1 MCNPLSLLFGKT
13 KVMAKS
19 LGSTEADE
27 YAPNLSQLSTYLTGS
42 VGLLFTNQTPEKIV
56 EYFSSFSRTDFA
68 RAGVESPRTF
78 ILPAG
83 ILHSRGGE
91 IDETDDV
98 PLPHS
103 IEPNLRALGVPT
115 RLMKGK
121 VELEN
126 DYEIC
131 KEGDVLD
138 SRQTRLL
145 KMFGVAVA
153 EFSVELL
160 A

>member
-1 MCNPLSLLFGKT
+1 MFGKT
-13 KVMAKS
+13 KVMAKA
-19 LGSTEADE
+19 LGSSKEDE
-27 YAPNLSQLSTYLTGS
+27 YAPNLSQLSTYLTGN
-42 VGLLFTNQTPEKIV
+42 VGLLFTNQIPEKVV

-68 RAGVESPRTF
+68 RAGVEAPRTF

-91 IDETDDV
+91 INEADDV

-103 IEPNLRALGVPT
+103 VEPNLRALGVPT
-115 RLMKGK
+115 KLMKGK

-126 DYEIC
+126 DYEVC

-153 EFSVELL
+153 DFSVELV